1 MKEGIYMK
9 QKTGLQMSSSLP
21 VMILLNL
28 SGGTQDAC
36 CYFLRDH
43 VFANAQTG
51 NIVLMG
57 CYLISE
63 DLRNSIRDFLPVAF
77 FALGV
82 LMACLIHSRFRH
94 TGKIHWR
101 HLVLTLEIILLFI
114 VGFIPGQLNW
124 LANGLTSF
132 ACAMQVQSFR
142 TVRGS
147 AYASTMCIGNLR
159 SGMDHF
165 YKAITEKRK
174 DELKTA
180 AIYLTA
186 IGSFTI
192 GAACG
197 GHLTN
202 HFSYRTI
209 WISCGLL
216 LVSFALMFIREEIEE
231 NPAIEKDLAEIRQE
245 TREIDRTLKQELKE
259 EREELHEE
267 LHEKLR

>member
-1 MKEGIYMK
+1 MK
-9 QKTGLQMSSSLP
+9 QSTGRQMSSSLP

-36 CYFLRDH
+36 SYFLRDH

-51 NIVLMG
+51 NMVLMG
-57 CYLISE
+57 SYLISQ
-63 DLRNSIRDFLPVAF
+63 DLRNSIRYFLPVAF

-82 LMACLIHSRFRH
+82 FIACLIHSRFRH
-94 TGKIHWR
+94 TGHLHWR
-101 HLVLTLEIILLFI
+101 HLVLTMEIVLLFI

-165 YKAITEKRK
+165 YRAITERKK
-174 DELKTA
+174 DELKIA
-180 AIYLTA
+180 SIYLTA
-186 IGSFTI
+186 IGSFTV

-197 GHLTN
+197 GRLTSY
-202 HFSYRTI
+202 FSYRTI

-216 LVSFALMFIREEIEE
+216 ILCFLLMLIEE
-231 NPAIEKDLAEIRQE
+231 EYDLEAIEKEER
-245 TREIDRTLKQELKE
+245 LKLKE
-259 EREELHEE
+259 DQKIIKELD
-267 LHEKLR
+267 EKVQH